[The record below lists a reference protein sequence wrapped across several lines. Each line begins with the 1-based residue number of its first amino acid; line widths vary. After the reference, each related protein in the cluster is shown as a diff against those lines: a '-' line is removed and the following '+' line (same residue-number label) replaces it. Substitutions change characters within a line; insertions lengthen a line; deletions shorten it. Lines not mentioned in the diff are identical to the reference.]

1 MPEHENRRNPFLLGY
16 MRMRYGIL
24 ASLCLTTLLVG
35 ATCFP
40 IFEPDAGQNTAT
52 PSTTLG
58 VSMLRPSAD
67 REVALGDEVEVEWTG
82 VNLNEGAAVATVYV
96 RNQTTYDETILQ
108 GGIRMGESSGEQVIA
123 WDTSVF
129 EGGEYSIH
137 VSIESGT
144 QEDTAEAAGRITIN
158 SPPAFEFTEPTE
170 DTELVERDPNDPNDP
185 NAPMLPAEITI
196 RWTAYDSDSDG
207 EATISIDPDTDHDSG
222 NEIEI
227 HNVDIPRASGF
238 ETYDWDGKDKSGD
251 RVEGDT
257 YYLFATVSDPV
268 NGEEIVEG
276 LARLIVPVDEEFEL
290 AVTQPEDNTDFLT
303 ADDPLEIEFTFDEED
318 DVLIDLRIDH
328 DENHSNGNEITIL
341 SQRLIDK
348 DTHEDSFDW
357 NGDDSDGNAVDDG
370 IYRIFMSVNRGSGSP
385 VKVEAEGLVY
395 RRGDAD
401 QPLIGLILPT
411 NDETLTGGAGGDVLI
426 KWCDDDPSE
435 SATIKVV
442 IDDDA
447 TPNEGVETDDAEVVI
462 LAGRDADGDG
472 VQDTFSY
479 SISDDLAPG
488 RYWIFAY
495 IDRDDAAPWDN
506 ISVAAGQIVVE
517 DPDEAP

>member
-1 MPEHENRRNPFLLGY
+1 MPEQENRRNPFILGY
-16 MRMRYGIL
+16 LRMRYGIL

-40 IFEPDAGQNTAT
+40 IFEPDATEDVAT
-52 PSTTLG
+52 PTTTLG
-58 VSMLRPSAD
+58 VSVLRPSAD
-67 REVALGDEVEVEWTG
+67 REVALGDVVEVEWTA
-82 VNLNEGAAVATVYV
+82 VNLNDAAAVATVYV
-96 RNQTTYDETILQ
+96 RHRDTFNETILE
-108 GGIRMGESSGEQVIA
+108 GGVRMEISSGEQTIE
-123 WDTSVF
+123 WDTTDF

-137 VSIESGT
+137 VTVESGT
-144 QEDTAEAAGRITIN
+144 LDQTDEAEGRITIN
-158 SPPAFEFTEPTE
+158 SPPTFEFTEPTE

-227 HNVDIPRASGF
+227 HDADIPRASGF
-238 ETYDWDGKDKSGD
+238 ETFDWDGTDKSGD

-257 YYLFATVSDPV
+257 YYLFATISDAV
-268 NGEEIVEG
+268 NGETVVEG

-303 ADDPLEIEFTFDEED
+303 ADDPLTIEFTFDEED
-318 DVLIDLRIDH
+318 DVLIDLRIDQ
-328 DENHSNGNEITIL
+328 DESHSNGNEITIL
-341 SQRLIDK
+341 SQRLIEK
-348 DTHEDSFDW
+348 DTHEDDFDW

-385 VKVEAEGLVY
+385 VNVEADGLVY
-395 RRGDAD
+395 RRDDED
-401 QPLIGLILPT
+401 QPLIGLISPAY
-411 NDETLTGGAGGDVLI
+411 DETVTGGAGGDVLI
-426 KWCDDDPSE
+426 KWRDDDPSE
-435 SATIKVV
+435 SATIRIM
-442 IDDDA
+442 IDDDK
-447 TPNEGVETDDAEVVI
+447 TPNEGAETDDAEVEI
-462 LAGRDADGDG
+462 LADRDADGDD

-479 SISDDLAPG
+479 HISDDLAPG

-495 IDRDDAAPWDN
+495 IDRDGAAPWDN

-517 DPDEAP
+517 DPDAVE